1 MTWLVVGLVLFL
13 GIHSF
18 SMLRSAREVCVAGL
32 GSENAYKGLYTLLA
46 LIGLILIVIGFAQY
60 RAAGMIPLWN
70 PPAWGRHIA
79 MLVVLLSFIALA
91 AAYVPSHIRATLKH
105 PMITAVI
112 LWAVSHLLVNG
123 DLGSA
128 VLFGSFL
135 IWGVIARVSM
145 GRRTRVI
152 FAAPPQGPPIGMRN
166 DVIIVIVGILLYA
179 ATLIWLHP
187 LLIGVPVIA
196 I

>member
-1 MTWLVVGLVLFL
+1 MTWLVAGLILFL
-13 GIHSF
+13 GVHSF
-18 SMLRSAREVCVAGL
+18 SMLRRAREVLVAGL
-32 GSENAYKGLYTLLA
+32 GSENAYKAFYALFA
-46 LIGLILIVIGFAQY
+46 LIGLVLIVLGFAQY

-91 AAYVPSHIRATLKH
+91 ATYVPSHIRSSLKH
-105 PMITAVI
+105 PMITAVM
-112 LWAVSHLLVNG
+112 LWALSHLLVNG

-128 VLFGSFL
+128 ILFGSFL
-135 IWGVIARVSM
+135 LWGVIARVSM

-152 FAAPPQGPPIGMRN
+152 FAAPPQGPPLGMRN

-187 LLIGVPVIA
+187 ILIGVPVIA

>member
-1 MTWLVVGLVLFL
+1 
-13 GIHSF
+13 
-18 SMLRSAREVCVAGL
+18 
-32 GSENAYKGLYTLLA
+32 
-46 LIGLILIVIGFAQY
+46 
-60 RAAGMIPLWN
+60 MIPLWD

-91 AAYVPSHIRATLKH
+91 ATYVPSHIRSSLKH

-112 LWAVSHLLVNG
+112 LWALSHLLVNG
-123 DLGSA
+123 DVGSA

-135 IWGVIARVSM
+135 VWGAIARVSM

-152 FAAPPQGPPIGMRN
+152 FAAPPQGPPLGMRN
-166 DVIIVIVGILLYA
+166 DVIIVIAGILLYG
-179 ATLIWLHP
+179 ATLVWLHP
-187 LLIGVPVIA
+187 LLVGVPVIA